1 MNMLSL
7 HCLLLLASC
16 LGLPSAY
23 AATNDTHTIPIR
35 THSLYAPYVDQ
46 DLQNRWFDFGGDTIV
61 NTNKHIRLTQDR
73 PHQMGWLWSRLPLS
87 SDNFELEIAFSVD
100 GQHAH
105 LYGDGMAIW
114 LTTTRAQPGPVF
126 GSIDKF
132 EGLGLFIDTF
142 PNAKHPYSFPRI
154 VGMIGDGQTEYD
166 LINDGASNEAG
177 GCSAAVRGSEI
188 ATKIRITYVK
198 DDTLTVK
205 LHYKSWDEW
214 TECFTIPKVVLPPR
228 PYLGFSS
235 LTGDVSDAHDVIS
248 VQANSFV
255 VQSPYNA
262 GRRHPTVKQ
271 KQSKGWGGFFFRFI
285 LFCLVCVGG
294 FFGYRTYRDRVASKR
309 F

>member
-1 MNMLSL
+1 MILPY
-7 HCLLLLASC
+7 LAFFF
-16 LGLPSAY
+16 LGAIVPQVAQG
-23 AATNDTHTIPIR
+23 ANDTHTIPIR

-46 DLQNRWFDFGGDTIV
+46 DLQNRWFDFGADAIV

-105 LYGDGMAIW
+105 LFGDGMAIW
-114 LTTTRAQPGPVF
+114 LTSTRAQPGPVF

-132 EGLGLFIDTF
+132 EGLGIIIDTF

-154 VGMIGDGQTEYD
+154 IGALGDGTKSYD
-166 LINDGASNEAG
+166 LSNDGAGNEDGA
-177 GCSAAVRGSEI
+177 CSAAVRGAEI
-188 ATKIRITYVK
+188 ATKLRITYIKNDYLKV
-198 DDTLTVK
+198 T

-214 TECFTIPKVVLPPR
+214 APCFTIPNVVLPPR
-228 PYLGFSS
+228 PYLGFSA
-235 LTGDVSDAHDVIS
+235 LTGDVSDAHDIIS

-255 VQSPYNA
+255 TQTPYSS
-262 GRRHPTVKQ
+262 GRRQATTRSKPT
-271 KQSKGWGGFFFRFI
+271 KGWGGFFFK
-285 LFCLVCVGG
+285 LTLLCVACFGG
-294 FFGYRTYRDRVASKR
+294 FMGYRIYREKVASKR